1 MVYKEVGWFDLSLF
15 SSCSLHSLYSSFSD
29 VGLVGVIVAAA
40 NTFKVSLLACSYN
53 LTFCLTL
60 RGTDKHKLRISE
72 QWLEPSK
79 GGSIVQGVNTDGSE
93 I

>member
-1 MVYKEVGWFDLSLF
+1 MVYEEVVWFNLSLF

-29 VGLVGVIVAAA
+29 VGLVGVFVAAA
-40 NTFKVSLLACSYN
+40 NTFKISLLACSYN

-72 QWLEPSK
+72 QWLEASK
-79 GGSIVQGVNTDGSE
+79 GGSIMQGVNTDGSE